1 MFSSPYQLQSLVCLA
16 VLGVAAAGVVPLATE
31 YQGDYYV
38 SNSLLGQ
45 LYRTVIVTDGV
56 QLKDNQK
63 VITYF
68 CVKIKVLY

>member
-1 MFSSPYQLQSLVCLA
+1 MFSYPYQLQSLVCLA

-45 LYRTVIVTDGV
+45 LYRSVIVTDGLN
-56 QLKDNQK
+56 LKVNL
-63 VITYF
+63 
-68 CVKIKVLY
+68 KVLV